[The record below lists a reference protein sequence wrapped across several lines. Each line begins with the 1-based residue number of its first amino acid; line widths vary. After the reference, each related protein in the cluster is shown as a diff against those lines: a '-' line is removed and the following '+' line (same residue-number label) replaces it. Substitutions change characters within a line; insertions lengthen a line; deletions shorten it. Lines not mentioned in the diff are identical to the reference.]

1 MGNNSGSDN
10 EVVVQSVAVEAN
22 HTEDV
27 HYYVSTGAGEV
38 FRVQVSI
45 EICCQVSFED
55 KRCDLLLELEEALS
69 KTVVGMHKLTKKM
82 HISEYH
88 GTVWITPG
96 EAVEFS

>member
-1 MGNNSGSDN
+1 MGDNSSTDN
-10 EVVVQSVAVEAN
+10 KVVVQSTAVEAN

-27 HYYVSTGAGEV
+27 HYYVSTRTGEV

-45 EICCQVSFED
+45 EICCQVSSED

-69 KTVVGMHKLTKKM
+69 KTVVGLHGLTKKM

-88 GTVWITPG
+88 GTVWATPG
-96 EAVEFS
+96 EALEFS